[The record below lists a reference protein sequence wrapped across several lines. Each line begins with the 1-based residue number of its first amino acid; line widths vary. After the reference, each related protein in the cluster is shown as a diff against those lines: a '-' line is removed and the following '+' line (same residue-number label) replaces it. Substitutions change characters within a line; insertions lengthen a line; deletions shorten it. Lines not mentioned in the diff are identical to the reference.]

1 MLLHHIDLRLSGR
14 DILKDIHWELVPGQ
28 CWAILGANASGKS
41 ALAQVMSGEL
51 SPTDGS
57 VNQRPNKVRW
67 VSLES
72 QQSLYEDELYRDESD
87 LINEVDE
94 GRSVRELLQEI
105 APWSARHDQLCDT
118 LALSHLLE
126 RGYRRLS
133 SGEGRRTLL
142 ARALLEQP
150 DLLILDEPFEGLDA
164 ENYAHLHAALNALV
178 DDGQWLVLVVN
189 QTAHIIDACRQIALL
204 DNGRLV
210 FSGERPHEL
219 ETVWQ
224 QLDRHHNTLPS
235 LPPRNEDFQ
244 LPAWPADKALLEIK
258 DGFVQYGDIY
268 QFCDFNWRLLP
279 GEHTHIHGPNGSGK
293 STLLGLITGDHPQC
307 YRNQLQVLGFNRG
320 NGESIWEIKKHMG
333 YVSGSLHRDYRAS
346 VSALMVVIS
355 GLTDSIGVYT
365 AVGEKEK
372 AQGLAWLDIIGL
384 TDVANKPF
392 RSLSMGQQQLLLI
405 ARALIKQPPLIILD
419 EPTEGLDDFN
429 RFYVLKL
436 VEKLIAAGDSTLLLV
451 SHRSDEIPGCIRETV
466 AFTPTDRADVRY
478 QVSVSPAPARD

>member
-1 MLLHHIDLRLSGR
+1 MQLHHIDLRLSGR
-14 DILKDIHWELVPGQ
+14 DILKDIHWQLVPGQ

-41 ALAQVMSGEL
+41 ALAQVMSDEL
-51 SPTDGS
+51 PPTAG
-57 VNQRPNKVRW
+57 VVHQRPNIVRW

-105 APWSARHDQLCDT
+105 APWSPRHDQLCDT
-118 LALSHLLE
+118 LALRHLLD

-164 ENYAHLHAALNALV
+164 ENYAHLHTALNALV
-178 DDGQWLVLVVN
+178 DTGQWLVLVVN
-189 QTAHIIDACRQIALL
+189 QTAHIIDACRHIALL

-210 FSGERPHEL
+210 FNGERPDEL

-224 QLDRHHNTLPS
+224 QLDRHRDTLPA
-235 LPPRNEDFQ
+235 LPQRSEEFQ
-244 LPAWPADKALLEIK
+244 LPAWPTDKALLEIEE
-258 DGFVQYGDIY
+258 GFVQYGDIY
-268 QFCDFNWRLLP
+268 QFRNFNWRLLP
-279 GEHTHIHGPNGSGK
+279 GEHTHVHGPNGSGK

-307 YRNQLQVLGFNRG
+307 YRNKLQVLGFSRG
-320 NGESIWEIKKHMG
+320 SGESIWEIKKHIG

-346 VSALMVVIS
+346 ASALTVVIS

-372 AQGLAWLDIIGL
+372 ALGLAWLDIIGL
-384 TDVANKPF
+384 AELANCPF

-451 SHRSDEIPGCIRETV
+451 SHRSDEIPDCIRKTLT
-466 AFTPTDRADVRY
+466 FTPCDQANVRY
-478 QVSVSPAPARD
+478 QVSVTEVAR